1 MVRNAYQRINKY
13 IAKLEPEIN
22 KKRYDALKEQ
32 MIENVIPKY
41 QELTSLDTKIKAIL
55 DSHPD
60 TIPTQYLYYFSYVKE
75 IWRLT
80 NKYSGIMLYKLV
92 AITESKWEAKGLN
105 KEIMEK
111 LRIDLFSISYE
122 KIKEN
127 GY

>member
-13 IAKLEPEIN
+13 IAKLEPEII
-22 KKRYDALKEQ
+22 KERYEKLKEQ
-32 MIENVIPKY
+32 MIENAIKKY
-41 QELTSLDTKIKAIL
+41 QELATLDNKIKTILDT
-55 DSHPD
+55 HPE
-60 TIPTQYLYYFSYVKE
+60 TIPTQYLFYFSYVKE

-111 LRIDLFSISYE
+111 LRIDLFGI
-122 KIKEN
+122 IL
-127 GY
+127 